1 MRLAVPALALAATV
15 SLALPAAAQI
25 IGQAG
30 QDALENARS
39 GTVVQ
44 WRNPDDG
51 ATGTFVPKPAFQD
64 ASGQICREFQQTVTI
79 GSQQQQAWGMAC
91 RQGDGSWKLQR
102 AATAD
107 SPPPAPRFVPAPAP
121 VVVYA
126 PPPPVIYDY
135 PPVYYPPGY
144 YYRRPY
150 YSSSIYIGIGGG
162 RRHHHHG
169 RW

>member
-39 GTVVQ
+39 GTIVQ

-51 ATGTFVPKPAFQD
+51 ATGTFVPKPAFQH
-64 ASGQICREFQQTVTI
+64 ASGQICRECQ
-79 GSQQQQAWGMAC
+79 
-91 RQGDGSWKLQR
+91 GSWKLQR